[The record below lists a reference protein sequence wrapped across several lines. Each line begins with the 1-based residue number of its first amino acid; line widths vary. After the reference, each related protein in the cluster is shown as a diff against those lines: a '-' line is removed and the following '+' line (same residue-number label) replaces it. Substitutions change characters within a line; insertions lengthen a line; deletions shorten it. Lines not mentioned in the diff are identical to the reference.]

1 MKTSKDSYSIDI
13 LLRHSSHSPE
23 IISAALSLK
32 PVATW
37 RVGENLVKVR
47 AKRSFFYARL
57 HEGTGS
63 SSYERA
69 LKHAYRFL
77 RKNASF
83 LDEFKGGSGQV
94 ELILNHT
101 VGLQEEEGDK
111 SFELHIAP
119 AFLTELAARGIGLR
133 VQGCQQGAA
142 KAREP
147 DAPRKRAGRSA
158 PYKSTEA
165 FD

>member
-57 HEGTGS
+57 HEGTGA
-63 SSYERA
+63 RA
-69 LKHAYRFL
+69 T
-77 RKNASF
+77 NA
-83 LDEFKGGSGQV
+83 
-94 ELILNHT
+94 
-101 VGLQEEEGDK
+101 
-111 SFELHIAP
+111 
-119 AFLTELAARGIGLR
+119 R
-133 VQGCQQGAA
+133 
-142 KAREP
+142 
-147 DAPRKRAGRSA
+147 
-158 PYKSTEA
+158 
-165 FD
+165 